1 MKHIGSGN
9 FLSPDRASNHGHA
22 STGKHGCGIPTAKR
36 SAFSL
41 CIISVAFCVIAVFT
55 FFATACQPTPE
66 SEIVVNKGDGVLE
79 AAALATPLPDTPKA
93 APYAAPERYSD
104 SQTFYDGKL
113 AVEFDMEIEIPDVS
127 GYPIYKAAPADFSQ
141 EQVDR
146 MVAALM
152 QGQPL
157 TYDDQRETKEEITE
171 RRLLPAK
178 QKLAEAR
185 AGKTV
190 SDDGGPK
197 SIEDLEAYVA
207 MIEQW
212 IVNAPEHRDEKE
224 MTPAEYSNADA
235 LYVKA
240 DLGKPLPATLHVS
253 KIDESGYSRGMEFI
267 DGVSYIY
274 NGFGRPAEELPIK
287 TTREE
292 AISLASELVHN
303 MGAEDFKVAAVGK
316 TTRLGSE
323 YDIGTEEYQNT
334 MAYSVVFTRVLD
346 GIPFTYTPIDQP
358 GIDGEDQVNVMPPD
372 YERIMVIVDD
382 SGIANVFWKGNTA
395 IGDKVN
401 GNVALLPFET
411 VAARA
416 MEQSKVQYAYLID
429 AERAKYETVKT
440 DRIEL
445 SVGKAQLGY
454 MRVRAKDAADYM
466 IVPVWD
472 FYGKSVTHYNQEDV
486 EALNAKNGHRMDA
499 SSETDYAYRA
509 ILTINAI
516 DGSVIE
522 RNLGY

>member
-1 MKHIGSGN
+1 MQHIGFDN
-9 FLSPDRASNHGHA
+9 FLSPGRASNHGHA
-22 STGKHGCGIPTAKR
+22 ATGERGRGFPTAKR
-36 SAFSL
+36 SAYGWRIMGL
-41 CIISVAFCVIAVFT
+41 AFCAIAVLS
-55 FFATACQPTPE
+55 FFVTACRPTPE
-66 SEIVVNKGDGVLE
+66 SEIVINKGDGVLE
-79 AAALATPLPDTPKA
+79 AAAMATPLPGAPKA
-93 APYAAPERYSD
+93 TPYAAPARYSD
-104 SQTFYDGKL
+104 SQTFYDGML
-113 AVEFDMEIEIPDVS
+113 TVTFDMEIELPDVS

-146 MVAALM
+146 MAAALM

-197 SIEDLEAYVA
+197 SIEDLDAYIA

-212 IVNAPEHRDEKE
+212 ILNAPEHRDEKE
-224 MTPAEYSNADA
+224 MTSAEYSNADA

-253 KIDESGYSRGMEFI
+253 KIDESEYSRGMEFI

-334 MAYSVVFTRVLD
+334 MAYSVVFTR
-346 GIPFTYTPIDQP
+346 
-358 GIDGEDQVNVMPPD
+358 
-372 YERIMVIVDD
+372 
-382 SGIANVFWKGNTA
+382 
-395 IGDKVN
+395 
-401 GNVALLPFET
+401 
-411 VAARA
+411 
-416 MEQSKVQYAYLID
+416 
-429 AERAKYETVKT
+429 
-440 DRIEL
+440 
-445 SVGKAQLGY
+445 
-454 MRVRAKDAADYM
+454 
-466 IVPVWD
+466 
-472 FYGKSVTHYNQEDV
+472 
-486 EALNAKNGHRMDA
+486 
-499 SSETDYAYRA
+499 
-509 ILTINAI
+509 
-516 DGSVIE
+516 
-522 RNLGY
+522 